1 MPSKYAT
8 MFTPTEIEAYR
19 QRRAAEKEAAEKEAQ
34 KAEDQRAA
42 ETAKR
47 RREERE
53 ETLKTRWLASGGTEL
68 GWATEKARLIRDSIA
83 AEVLNPPVEPDKPK
97 VAAPF
102 SRRHF

>member
-1 MPSKYAT
+1 MARKYAT
-8 MFTPTEIEAYR
+8 MYSPEEVAEYR
-19 QRRAAEKEAAEKEAQ
+19 QRKAAEKEAAEKEAQ
-34 KAEDQRAA
+34 NAADQQAA
-42 ETAKR
+42 EAAKR

-53 ETLKTRWLASGGTEL
+53 ETLHQRYLSSGGTPI
-68 GWATEKARLIRDSIA
+68 GWATDKARLIRDAIA